1 MEFKE
6 WMRNVTP
13 NDMPN
18 DDLKFVAE
26 NAGLKSAMALVLLV
40 PGLTVTIPRNA
51 LKAVKE
57 RHILNEYDGTKYT
70 LNRLAVECELS
81 QRYVYNLIRQNLGKK
96 KNNDNKDNN
105 GKSK

>member
-6 WMRNVTP
+6 WMKNVTS

-26 NAGLKSAMALVLLV
+26 NAGIKSAMALILLV

-51 LKAVKE
+51 LKTLKE
-57 RHILNEYDGTKYT
+57 KHILNEYDGTKYT
-70 LNRLAVECELS
+70 LNRLAVECDLS
-81 QRYVYNLIRQNLGKK
+81 QRYVYNLIRRNLNKNSNNNEIKK
-96 KNNDNKDNN
+96 
-105 GKSK
+105 

>member
-6 WMRNVTP
+6 WMRNITP

-26 NAGLKSAMALVLLV
+26 NAGLKSAMALILLV

-51 LKAVKE
+51 LKTVKE
-57 RHILNEYDGTKYT
+57 RHIINKYDGTKYT
-70 LNRLAVECELS
+70 LNKLAVECELS
-81 QRYVYNLIRQNLGKK
+81 QRYVYNLIKRHLSKK
-96 KNNDNKDNN
+96 EDKNIEK
-105 GKSK
+105 